1 MDLILLFQENQELVF
16 TYGVPM
22 LLSLIVLFLIIRL
35 YLVER
40 RLNRLLKGSKRDNL
54 EVILQKTVE
63 SNHEIE
69 KDLNELYDL
78 CGKLQRAA
86 VDSLQ
91 NIGLCKF
98 NALPDMG
105 GDLSFALA
113 LLNNQG
119 SGVVITSLAGRDDCR
134 IYAKNI
140 VHGKSPYL
148 LSDEE
153 KTAIIKALENKNKN

>member
-98 NALPDMG
+98 NALPVDPT
-105 GDLSFALA
+105 L
-113 LLNNQG
+113 
-119 SGVVITSLAGRDDCR
+119 
-134 IYAKNI
+134 
-140 VHGKSPYL
+140 H
-148 LSDEE
+148 LSD
-153 KTAIIKALENKNKN
+153 

>member
-1 MDLILLFQENQELVF
+1 MDLLLLFQENQELVI
-16 TYGVPM
+16 TCGV
-22 LLSLIVLFLIIRL
+22 LILICLIFLFLSIRL
-35 YLVER
+35 YFVER

-54 EVILQKTVE
+54 EAVLQEAVE
-63 SNHEIE
+63 SNQEIE
-69 KDLNELYDL
+69 KHLDKLYVL
-78 CGKLQRAA
+78 CEKLQRAA
-86 VDSLQ
+86 TESLQ

-98 NALPDMG
+98 NAFPDMG

-153 KTAIIKALENKNKN
+153 KTAITKALENKNKN